1 MCTNSWLE
9 GLINHILKWPLLF
22 PQPTSLT
29 VYKINEDLIST
40 FFSIQFCNLEKWV
53 CLVTRR
59 NRKIVFPLEKKKK
72 KTDIQYH
79 RPISPRQRQISNQP
93 LFFLTS
99 QFLFQTSCKFFS
111 FINMYEKLGLWDGNS
126 PWQLIQSTQ
135 EYFKVFSLLNCSRIH
150 EPGNVTS
157 CLWSLFV
164 STVSSLVLATY

>member
-1 MCTNSWLE
+1 MSWSDHYFFPNQHFSLSTKSMRTLLAPSFLSNSVTWKNGCAWWLDII
-9 GLINHILKWPLLF
+9 GNLF
-22 PQPTSLT
+22 SH
-29 VYKINEDLIST
+29 
-40 FFSIQFCNLEKWV
+40 W
-53 CLVTRR
+53 
-59 NRKIVFPLEKKKK
+59 KKKK
-72 KTDIQYH
+72 NTDIQYH

-135 EYFKVFSLLNCSRIH
+135 EYLKVFSLLNCSRIH